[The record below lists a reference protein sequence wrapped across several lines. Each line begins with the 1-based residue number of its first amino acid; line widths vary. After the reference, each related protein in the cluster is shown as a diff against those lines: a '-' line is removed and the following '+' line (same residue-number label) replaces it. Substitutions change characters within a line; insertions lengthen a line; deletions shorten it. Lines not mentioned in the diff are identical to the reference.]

1 MKVIGIGD
9 NVVDQ
14 YAHIHMRYPGGNA
27 LNFSVYATLLGCS
40 SAYLGVFGDDTAAA
54 QVRATLQR
62 LGVDASRCRQVSGE
76 NGCASLTI
84 EQGERRFL
92 GSNQGGVS
100 RFTPMDFVLDDPD
113 YLRSFALIHT
123 GSYSYV
129 DAQLPALSRLGVP
142 ISYDFSD
149 DFHLP
154 AALALCPW
162 LDFAFFSCAELTPEH
177 SRDILLQA
185 VAAGADC
192 AVATRGAQPAL
203 LFDGRRWYEQT
214 PRRVVPVD
222 TLGAGDAFITA
233 FLLGYFKLGSQT
245 TAVAQV
251 SPPSM
256 TPAGT
261 ATPDADRIAAS
272 LAKAAD
278 FAAEICLREGSFGF
292 GERY

>member
-14 YAHIHMRYPGGNA
+14 YSHIQTRYPGGNA
-27 LNFSVYATLLGCS
+27 LNFSVYATLLGCP
-40 SAYLGVFGDDTAAA
+40 SAYLGVFGDDSAAA
-54 QVRATLQR
+54 QVRTTLQQ

-100 RFTPMDFVLDDPD
+100 RFTSMDFVLDDPD
-113 YLRSFALIHT
+113 YLKSFALIHT
-123 GSYSYV
+123 SSYSYL
-129 DAQLPALSRLGVP
+129 DAQLPAISRLGVP
-142 ISYDFSD
+142 LSYDFSD
-149 DFHLP
+149 DFQLT
-154 AALALCPW
+154 AALVLCPW
-162 LDFAFFSCAELTPEH
+162 LDFAFFSCAELTLAH

-185 VAAGADC
+185 VAAGAGC

-203 LFDGRRWYEQT
+203 LFNGQRWYEQM
-214 PRRVVPVD
+214 PRQVVPVD

-233 FLLGYFKLGSQT
+233 FLLAYFNPSVRAEVGQEGMSLSRT
-245 TAVAQV
+245 LANITA
-251 SPPSM
+251 
-256 TPAGT
+256 
-261 ATPDADRIAAS
+261 PDADRTVAS
-272 LAKAAD
+272 LALAAD
-278 FAAEICLREGSFGF
+278 FAADICLQEGSFGF